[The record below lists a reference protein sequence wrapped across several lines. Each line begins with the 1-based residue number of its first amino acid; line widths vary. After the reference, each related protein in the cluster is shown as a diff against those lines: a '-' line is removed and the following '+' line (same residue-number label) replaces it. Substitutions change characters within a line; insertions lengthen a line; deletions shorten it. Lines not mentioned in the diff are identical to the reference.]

1 MEKVTNF
8 IIGYDKNSLPVFMY
22 DVNFILPL
30 SITKEKLSKE
40 IRLQLQITDI
50 DKISAL
56 NLRLDSS
63 ILNLVYDR
71 KLLSDLYSISSSSEF
86 KQKLIWIILI
96 MAGLVIAYY
105 TGVLDWLL
113 SFLGMEPI
121 SSNTGTATTSGGTG
135 K

>member
-1 MEKVTNF
+1 
-8 IIGYDKNSLPVFMY
+8 MY